1 MGSWLSKIKAVPGI
15 GVFDSAEFVHPDA
28 GWVQPTTEE
37 FSGMNRCK
45 WSNTGWADQYA
56 GDNPKSGPELT
67 WTNVELLSID
77 ATNPTT
83 LFGICFGEEPFNG
96 DPILVVKAY
105 RGSTLQT
112 FGVGG
117 FPTTCN
123 SDCYT
128 IKCSYFRRVYSDAQT
143 YTESE
148 CIGTNFVY
156 QARIL
161 KPSSGTISDIQNYL
175 EFFKWNNDWWFGI
188 SSTGMGTD
196 GQTRVGNFTLQW
208 PTGDAMEG
216 VFGDDEPTP
225 SDPTSPE
232 FGPAAKPKGGYNEKS
247 HRKGT
252 FNDTS
257 DKITASNAPTLSP
270 LSTELMHCYKVNQSI
285 LNKIATAMYP
295 DYILSQP
302 TVEEALEA
310 IFNQIHYNKMVDYL
324 LDLMILPIDVPAP
337 HTVRVKVGGKTL
349 KTADDPWIE
358 ANLIQNPY
366 VDFSCGELAI
376 PEYWA
381 NFLDFA
387 GTKFKLFLPY
397 VGYVDLQPEYIN
409 GGSISV
415 DYRFNVLDGS
425 FICFIHSTSGHSE
438 LEESLIGQYAGVAA
452 VHIPLQSTDYAAKV
466 SGLISAVGTVA
477 AGITT
482 GGVGAG
488 IAASANAVIQKPGT
502 THANGYNASSSYLS
516 HRTPYLIIERQASQF
531 SEKYPEEVGLPLYMQ
546 KRLGDCVGLTVASD
560 AHLDTIPANA
570 EVKEMISRLLSEG
583 VIL

>member
-1 MGSWLSKIKAVPGI
+1 MGSWISGLKITDGLLTGDVFSQISTDMNLESWNIAPDTQVQNFKYVQGDGQKWQGIDIINILRGMSSGDTVLLAGSDVNPG
-15 GVFDSAEFVHPDA
+15 DSSPYIQGQIRWECTYSGSHYLKLIYRGYTDDTTYVDNVISPSDIAIAPIDIARDISIWLFFTFSSYA
-28 GWVQPTTEE
+28 GESMVMTGICGSAQSAGQPTVY
-37 FSGMNRCK
+37 SLQA
-45 WSNTGWADQYA
+45 WA
-56 GDNPKSGPELT
+56 
-67 WTNVELLSID
+67 V
-77 ATNPTT
+77 
-83 LFGICFGEEPFNG
+83 
-96 DPILVVKAY
+96 
-105 RGSTLQT
+105 
-112 FGVGG
+112 
-117 FPTTCN
+117 
-123 SDCYT
+123 
-128 IKCSYFRRVYSDAQT
+128 SYFY
-143 YTESE
+143 
-148 CIGTNFVY
+148 F
-156 QARIL
+156 
-161 KPSSGTISDIQNYL
+161 
-175 EFFKWNNDWWFGI
+175 
-188 SSTGMGTD
+188 
-196 GQTRVGNFTLQW
+196 VGNIINGTVD
-208 PTGDAMEG
+208 T
-216 VFGDDEPTP
+216 DE
-225 SDPTSPE
+225 TSPE
-232 FGPAAKPKGGYNEKS
+232 FGPAAKPKGGYNDKS
-247 HRKGT
+247 SHKGT
-252 FNDTS
+252 FDDTS
-257 DKITASNAPTLSP
+257 DKITASSAPTLSP
-270 LSTELMHCYKVNQSI
+270 LSTELMHCYKVNQTI
-285 LNKIATAMYP
+285 LNKVAEAMYP

-324 LDLMILPIDVPAP
+324 LDLMILPIDVAAP
-337 HTVRVKVGGKTL
+337 HTVRIKVGGKTL

-358 ANLIQNPY
+358 ASLVQNPY
-366 VDFSCGELAI
+366 VDFSCGELSV

-409 GGSISV
+409 GGSIKI

-570 EVKEMISRLLSEG
+570 EVKDMISRLLSEG

>member
-1 MGSWLSKIKAVPGI
+1 MGNWHSGVQAVPGI
-15 GVFDSAEFVHPDA
+15 GVFDTAVFTTPDPS
-28 GWVQPTTEE
+28 WVKPDKWD
-37 FSGMNRCK
+37 FSGIDRCK
-45 WSNTGWADQYA
+45 SCNNGWPGEVVDA
-56 GDNPKSGPELT
+56 PMSGPEIP
-67 WTNVELLSID
+67 WANIQLLSID

-83 LFGICFGEEPFNG
+83 LCGICFGDDPFGG
-96 DPILVVKAY
+96 DPILVIKAY
-105 RGSTLQT
+105 RDSNLIDYWYGPHNSQ
-112 FGVGG
+112 G
-117 FPTTCN
+117 FH
-123 SDCYT
+123 
-128 IKCSYFRRVYSDAQT
+128 SYGYNTYGRFYKRVYTDPQN
-143 YTESE
+143 YTETLLIPANR
-148 CIGTNFVY
+148 CGY
-156 QARIL
+156 
-161 KPSSGTISDIQNYL
+161 PSVAVEPNTGDFYGCHNYL
-175 EFFKWNNDWWFGI
+175 EFFHEGDGWWFGV
-188 SSTGMGTD
+188 SAVAEVSMYKFGHMCLRYPTD
-196 GQTRVGNFTLQW
+196 ES
-208 PTGDAMEG
+208 MELEFDNK
-216 VFGDDEPTP
+216 VPTP
-225 SDPTSPE
+225 INPESPE

-285 LNKIATAMYP
+285 LNKIASAMYP
-295 DYILSQP
+295 DYVLSQP

-358 ANLIQNPY
+358 ASLIQNPY
-366 VDFSCGELAI
+366 VDFSCGELAV

-570 EVKEMISRLLSEG
+570 EVKDMISRLLSEG